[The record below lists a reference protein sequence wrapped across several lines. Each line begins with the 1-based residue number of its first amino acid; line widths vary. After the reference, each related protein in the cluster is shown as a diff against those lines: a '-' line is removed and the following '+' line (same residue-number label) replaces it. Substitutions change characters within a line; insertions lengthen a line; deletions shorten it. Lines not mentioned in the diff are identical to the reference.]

1 MRINTVPPT
10 NNESIKKMDENEY
23 STTRRSGTTVNWMGM
38 IHLKECVRVVLIRS
52 ETMRLK

>member
-38 IHLKECVRVVLIRS
+38 IHLKEGVRVVLIRS